1 MGEGKVKYYNIK
13 ANEKEGEG
21 EGKIVPS
28 ALSHVHICKMDGIS
42 SLEKE
47 REEKEKKIV
56 ESSWSGSKV
65 NT

>member
-1 MGEGKVKYYNIK
+1 MGEGKRKYNIIILRQK
-13 ANEKEGEG
+13 EKKEGGGE

-47 REEKEKKIV
+47 RKK
-56 ESSWSGSKV
+56 
-65 NT
+65 